1 MGWIERIRCLERR
14 VREQALAEPAVNQLL
29 DIWVPP
35 RFSLRLCMSQPTQ
48 LADFAYE
55 IAGFICY
62 LGRDKQEIIGH
73 KVARAVSANSQGRRM
88 LQDDREYMELQRL
101 MNETRKLAAERQK
114 LLAEAKKLERETNL
128 YPLAVLG
135 GVVTA
140 ITAVAGVF
148 FKL

>member
-1 MGWIERIRCLERR
+1 
-14 VREQALAEPAVNQLL
+14 
-29 DIWVPP
+29 
-35 RFSLRLCMSQPTQ
+35 MSEPTQ

-62 LGRDKQEIIGH
+62 LVRDKQEIMGH
-73 KVARAVSANSQGRRM
+73 KVARAFSANSQGRRM
-88 LQDDREYMELQRL
+88 LQDDRENLELQRL

-148 FKL
+148 SSFECSRFTTVRP